1 MGTRVHSWHW
11 TDGDDL
17 DEIPAKS
24 KTMGMDGK
32 GCIDVYLSINVRSI
46 LTMYCTYEIKEKKSQ
61 IKCICNCINK
71 DHKHSATIHFFPFHL
86 YMYMDVIILKYTSLR
101 LNIRPVDGWI
111 FVEVFYFRYCHVV
124 IILFTMLGYAT
135 GQRKITWQIVI
146 NIFVSLLSTGKWKKK
161 NDNSSNFSH
170 ILTN

>member
-1 MGTRVHSWHW
+1 MHR
-11 TDGDDL
+11 
-17 DEIPAKS
+17 
-24 KTMGMDGK
+24 
-32 GCIDVYLSINVRSI
+32 CISLNKCKKHPDHVLYIRNKR
-46 LTMYCTYEIKEKKSQ
+46 KKSQ

-71 DHKHSATIHFFPFHL
+71 DHKHSATSHFFPFHL

-161 NDNSSNFSH
+161 MTIQVISH
-170 ILTN
+170 IF

>member
-71 DHKHSATIHFFPFHL
+71 DHKHSATSHFFPFHL

-111 FVEVFYFRYCHVV
+111 FVEVFSLVSCCNYFIYHARICHW
-124 IILFTMLGYAT
+124 T
-135 GQRKITWQIVI
+135 
-146 NIFVSLLSTGKWKKK
+146 KK
-161 NDNSSNFSH
+161 NNV
-170 ILTN
+170 TNRN